1 MEETK
6 LKEFNEK
13 LQALLKEYDISLSVE
28 EIPAQKKIVVVPN
41 KKDAQKEQ

>member
-13 LQALLKEYDISLSVE
+13 LTELLKEFNVSLGISQQITINPVKQE
-28 EIPAQKKIVVVPN
+28 EVKIEEAV
-41 KKDAQKEQ
+41 